1 MRIIDNS
8 YSLRKAAGLY
18 WLLDMKQIGI
28 PYKRP
33 MSFNEIGAQIWDLM
47 EREYTMAAICRE
59 IAAEYDAEEEE
70 IQKDVLEFI
79 HQLKAYGVNIE
90 E

>member
-1 MRIIDNS
+1 MRIIDDC

-18 WLLDMKQIGI
+18 WLLDMKQVGI

-33 MSFNEIGAQIWDLM
+33 MSMNEIGAQIWDLL
-47 EREYTMAAICRE
+47 EREYTLSAICRE
-59 IAAEYDAEEEE
+59 IAAEYNEEEEE
-70 IQKDVLEFI
+70 IKKDVLEFVN
-79 HQLKAYGVNIE
+79 QLKAYGVHIE

>member
-1 MRIIDNS
+1 MRIIDDC

-18 WLLDMKQIGI
+18 WLLDMKQVGN

-33 MSFNEIGAQIWDLM
+33 MSLNEIGAQIWDLL
-47 EREYTMAAICRE
+47 EREYTLAAICRE
-59 IAAEYDAEEEE
+59 IAAEYNAEETEV
-70 IQKDVLEFI
+70 QKDVLEFI
-79 HQLKAYGVNIE
+79 NQLKAYGVNIE